1 MSLENL
7 KDEID
12 ELADLDAKMDS
23 TGRGDLQDQL
33 TTMDKL
39 ISNFEA
45 VLDRAKSV
53 VPSTLEPTALSMEAK
68 HKDDDE
74 DEIDDEAGEVPM
86 LDKEFD
92 DDDELNEIRRLAGMK
107 ETTTSGSIAGT
118 TDGFG
123 TIAQHRSLIRRFQ
136 KQNKKK

>member
-1 MSLENL
+1 MSRKL

-12 ELADLDAKMDS
+12 QLADSDNTEGAS
-23 TGRGDLQDQL
+23 GRGDLHDPL
-33 TTMDKL
+33 STMDKL
-39 ISNFEA
+39 VQTLKQF
-45 VLDRAKSV
+45 DRANKV
-53 VPSTLEPTALSMEAK
+53 VPSDLDVQGMSMEAK
-68 HKDDDE
+68 ENDDE
-74 DEIDDEAGEVPM
+74 DELDDEAGEVPM
-86 LDKEFD
+86 LDKDFD
-92 DDDELNEIRRLAGMK
+92 DDDELNEIKRLAGMK

>member
-1 MSLENL
+1 
-7 KDEID
+7 
-12 ELADLDAKMDS
+12 
-23 TGRGDLQDQL
+23 
-33 TTMDKL
+33 MDKL
-39 ISNFEA
+39 VSNFEA
-45 VLDRAKSV
+45 VLDRANKV
-53 VPSTLEPTALSMEAK
+53 VPSDLEPSALSMEAK
-68 HKDDDE
+68 HDDDE